1 MHAPVGMGSG
11 GEMKSSRQSRQPGRA
26 GRRTA
31 GRAQRD
37 HILDP
42 YQAQQ
47 KLQEPTACRQ
57 CGAIYHHGRWQWG
70 PPPSGA
76 HEDLCPACRR
86 INDRFP
92 AGTVTLHGDIARQ
105 RKDEIIGLARN
116 EEFSGERRAP
126 AQPHRRYRGDR
137 RGPGNLNDRHSP
149 APAHRGG
156 FKARPPRRAHHAL
169 RRGGLFR
176 AGRLA
181 SAHLSREKRAIIA
194 SLVR

>member
-1 MHAPVGMGSG
+1 
-11 GEMKSSRQSRQPGRA
+11 MKSSRQSPQPGQA
-26 GRRTA
+26 GRRIA

-42 YQAQQ
+42 YQAQL
-47 KLQEPTACRQ
+47 KLREPTICRQ
-57 CGAIYHHGRWQWG
+57 CGAVYHHGRWQWG

-92 AGTVTLHGDIARQ
+92 AGTVTLHGDIVRQ

-116 EEFSGERRAP
+116 EESAEKGEHPLNRIVDIGETNEGLVISTTDIHLPRRIGEA
-126 AQPHRRYRGDR
+126 
-137 RGPGNLNDRHSP
+137 L
-149 APAHRGG
+149 
-156 FKARPPRRAHHAL
+156 KRAHHGEL
-169 RRGGLFR
+169 TMHFDEGGYFVRVDWRPPYL
-176 AGRLA
+176 
-181 SAHLSREKRAIIA
+181 EAIIA

>member
-1 MHAPVGMGSG
+1 
-11 GEMKSSRQSRQPGRA
+11 MKSIRQSRQPGRA

-37 HILDP
+37 KILDP

-57 CGAIYHHGRWQWG
+57 CGAVYHHGRWQWG
-70 PPPSGA
+70 PLPAGA

-86 INDRFP
+86 IRDRFP
-92 AGTVTLHGDIARQ
+92 AGTVTLRGDIARQ

-116 EEFSGERRAP
+116 EESAEKGEHPLNRIVDI
-126 AQPHRRYRGDR
+126 GETDE
-137 RGPGNLNDRHSP
+137 GNLDDRHSP

-156 FKARPPRRAHHAL
+156 FKARPPRRTHHAF

-181 SAHLSREKRAIIA
+181 PAHLSQGKRAIIA
-194 SLVR
+194 SLAR